1 MRSTRFVPT
10 LIAAC
15 LVASASCSDATAPTS
30 PRRVSVPTTALTTLD
45 GVIHLSPTKSNGIVL
60 SLADGGE
67 VTLDGPEAGA
77 LTNLENAEVEVSGQ
91 WSDDTFLVG
100 DFLVRQV
107 DGVDVLDGVLLQFFG
122 DEIDSNFIGYGLRLT
137 RGSLVPL
144 MDPPAD
150 LIAHVGDRVWVAESA
165 DGQTS
170 AFGIIGR

>member
-1 MRSTRFVPT
+1 MRSTRFVPA

-15 LVASASCSDATAPTS
+15 LVASTSCSDATTPTAPRKVAAPTI
-30 PRRVSVPTTALTTLD
+30 ALTTLD

-60 SLADGGE
+60 TLADGGE
-67 VTLDGPEAGA
+67 VNLDGPEAGA

-100 DFLVRQV
+100 DFLVRRV
-107 DGVDVLDGVLLQFFG
+107 DGVDVLDGVLVQFFG
-122 DEIDSNFIGYGLRLT
+122 DELEDNFIGYGLRLT
-137 RGSLVPL
+137 RGSTVELI
-144 MDPPAD
+144 DPPAD
-150 LIAHVGDRVWVAESA
+150 LTAHVGERLWVVESL